1 MLLPVMD
8 KIEFFYP
15 NVFSP
20 NGNGINESFGL
31 SANQWNKVK
40 DYNLKIYNRWGEK
53 LFDSDH
59 MEQHWSGDKAQQ
71 SVYIYKA
78 TIRDVYNVLHEIEGV
93 VEVIR

>member
-53 LFDSDH
+53 MFDSDH
-59 MEQHWSGDKAQQ
+59 MEEHWSGDKAQQ

-93 VEVIR
+93 VEVLR